1 MLYTSIENKRI
12 KEIKKLN
19 QKKYRDIENL
29 YLIEGEHLVN
39 EANKAGYLKTLIL
52 EDGITLDIDVETIY
66 VTKEVLK
73 YITELDTPSKIMGI
87 CEKTREKE
95 ELGNKVLILDDIQDP
110 GNLGTIVRSAVAF
123 NVDTI
128 VLSDHTVDL
137 YNSKVV
143 RACQGMNFYI
153 NIIRRELIDF
163 IKNIKKDYKILA
175 TNVNGGNDIKN
186 GLEKNEKLCIIMGNE
201 GNGVRPEILEL
212 SDEYIYIKMS
222 FLCESLNVGVATSI
236 ILYEL
241 DK

>member
-19 QKKYRDIENL
+19 KKKYRDLENL
-29 YLIEGEHLVN
+29 YLIEGEHLVK
-39 EANKAGYLKTLIL
+39 EAKKAGYLKTLIL
-52 EDGITLDIDVETIY
+52 EDGITLNLDVETIY
-66 VTKEVLK
+66 VTSEVLK

-87 CEKTREKE
+87 CEKTIEKDN
-95 ELGNKVLILDDIQDP
+95 LGNKILILDDIQDP

-143 RACQGMNFYI
+143 RACQGMNFHI

-201 GNGVRPEILEL
+201 GNGVRTEILEL

-222 FLCESLNVGVATSI
+222 SLCESLNVGVATSI